1 MTHSS
6 PVRAA
11 LQVAI
16 ALLCA
21 SASAQNAAAPAEP
34 LRAEHDVGRRGG
46 RLVFAL
52 RSEPKTLNPV
62 AAVDVAAREVIG
74 RLNADL
80 IHIDRQTQRTGPALA
95 RSWTVTPDGLHYTLT
110 LRRGLRFSDGQPVD
124 ADDVVF
130 SFRAYLDERNASP
143 QRDLLV
149 IGGKPLAVR
158 KLDASRVAF
167 DLAQPYAA
175 AERIFD
181 SLAIVPRR
189 RLQKAQ
195 DEGNLSAAWGLG
207 TPPSEI
213 AGLGPF
219 RLKSYAPGERI
230 VLERNPYYWKIDG
243 AGRPL
248 PYLDEIVFLLVPS
261 DDAQV
266 VRFKAGET
274 DLISR
279 LSAANFAVL
288 AGESSPARRLRD
300 LGAGLD
306 YSFLFFNL
314 NDVDE
319 GRLPAVARKQAW
331 FKQTAFR
338 QAVSAAIDR
347 AGMVRLVYQGR
358 ATALASHVTPGNELW
373 VNTALPR
380 PQRSLARARELLGRA
395 GFVMKDGQLRDATGS
410 PVVFT
415 IVTNA
420 ANAARVQMA
429 TIIQDDLREIGIQ
442 AQVVPLEN
450 RALLDRVLKTHDYDA
465 ALMAVA
471 SGDADPNSEM
481 NVWLSGGPT
490 HLWRLGAP
498 APLAPWEKEIDEL
511 MQRQLVTLDGA
522 ARKRLYDRVQQLV
535 AENLPMIPLVSP
547 NVLVGAKSGLGN
559 FRPAILDPQVLWNVD
574 ELFWRRP
581 STGRGIASRP
591 PVVPRGT
598 RCGRPRA
605 AARAGRSGRSR
616 GESARRDRPRDP
628 RRAS

>member
-1 MTHSS
+1 MEA
-6 PVRAA
+6 PVRAV
-11 LQVAI
+11 LSIAI
-16 ALLCA
+16 ALLSA
-21 SASAQNAAAPAEP
+21 SASAPNAAAPAEP
-34 LRAEHDVGRRGG
+34 LRAEHDVGRPGG

-62 AAVDVAAREVIG
+62 AAVDVPSREVIG

-95 RSWTVTPDGLHYTLT
+95 RSWTVTPDGLHYTLE

-181 SLAIVPRR
+181 SLAVLPRR

-207 TPPSEI
+207 TAPSEI

-219 RLKSYAPGERI
+219 RLKSYVPGERV
-230 VLERNPYYWKIDG
+230 VLERNPYYWKVDR

-288 AGESSPARRLRD
+288 AGESSPARRLTD

-306 YSFLFFNL
+306 YTFLFFNL

-358 ATALASHVTPGNELW
+358 ATALASHVTPGNKLW
-373 VNTALPR
+373 LNTALPR
-380 PQRSLARARELLGRA
+380 PSRSLARARELLGRA
-395 GFVMKDGQLRDATGS
+395 GFVMKDGQLRDSTGS

-429 TIIQDDLREIGIQ
+429 TIIQDDLRELGIQ

-471 SGDADPNSEM
+471 SGDADPTSEM
-481 NVWLSGGPT
+481 NVWVSSGPT
-490 HLWRLGAP
+490 HLWRLGAA
-498 APLAPWEKEIDEL
+498 APLGPWEKEIDEL

-574 ELFWRRP
+574 ELFWPPDAAPRP
-581 STGRGIASRP
+581 
-591 PVVPRGT
+591 
-598 RCGRPRA
+598 
-605 AARAGRSGRSR
+605 
-616 GESARRDRPRDP
+616 
-628 RRAS
+628 